1 MATLEQCQ
9 EALGDLAARLAGSD
23 DSGRRRGSLDRTL
36 ACVVSDLATVFTGR
50 LVDGELRDVTLGGS
64 ARGAQITLTVSSDDL
79 VALTGGQLGF
89 AGAWASG
96 RLRIEAS
103 MMDLIRLRNLL

>member
-9 EALGDLAARLAGSD
+9 EALGDLAARLAGAD
-23 DSGRRRGSLDRTL
+23 DGARRRGSLERTL
-36 ACVVSDLATVFTGR
+36 ACVVPDLATVFTGR
-50 LVDGELRDVTLGGS
+50 LVDGALHEVTLGGP

-89 AGAWASG
+89 ASAWASG

-103 MMDLIRLRNLL
+103 VMDLIRLRNLL